1 MCGDCPNFLKK
12 NGTVPFRLQST
23 EKSSFDSE
31 RIMEDMAGAVIEI
44 VGEIVLD
51 GIGELLRPGDPNNPP
66 QEPKAG

>member
-1 MCGDCPNFLKK
+1 
-12 NGTVPFRLQST
+12 
-23 EKSSFDSE
+23 
-31 RIMEDMAGAVIEI
+31 MEDVAGAVFEI